1 MTYPVAVLALLALC
15 VYLFYKVQSMD
26 KTMRELVEHHNKL
39 CETVAGN
46 ADIANN
52 NVDRNAKRFSE
63 IVDAISLVGVICR
76 GLKEDIDDL
85 QKVLPKED

>member
-15 VYLFYKVQSMD
+15 VYLFYKIQSMD

-39 CETVAGN
+39 CETVDGN
-46 ADIANN
+46 ADIANTN
-52 NVDRNAKRFSE
+52 AERNSRRFNE
-63 IVDAISLVGVICR
+63 VADALSIVGVICR